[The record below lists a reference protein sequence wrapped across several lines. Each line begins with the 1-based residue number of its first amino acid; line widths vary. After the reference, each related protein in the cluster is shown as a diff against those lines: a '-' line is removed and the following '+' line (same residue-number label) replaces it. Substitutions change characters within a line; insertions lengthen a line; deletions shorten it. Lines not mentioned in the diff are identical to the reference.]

1 MATTPTTPAT
11 STRKY
16 AYAGPPFNFLGHM
29 SESQYNKFQPWVN
42 ARVSKFPSIQQFY
55 QIRAAQLRKT
65 SGALEQFYK
74 TLNDE
79 VLTPT
84 FVKTPWQPGMAG
96 WFSYSYRNDQ
106 LPMVAMS
113 NIKTYMKEQLLR
125 QDEAVF
131 QMNHIRNV
139 IEKTEDKAQY
149 ANEATAGIQTL
160 FTQITSYFN
169 KPEYQAVLVKDLSDQ
184 YPPGSGQA
192 RYRVNQLDAPTQW
205 ELEQNVR
212 HNTVNQTNQT
222 GI

>member
-16 AYAGPPFNFLGHM
+16 AYTGPPFNFLGHM
-29 SESQYNKFQPWVN
+29 SESQYNKFRTWVN
-42 ARVSKFPSIQQFY
+42 ARVPKFPSVQQFY

-84 FVKTPWQPGMAG
+84 FVKAPWQPGMAG

-113 NIKTYMKEQLLR
+113 SIKAYMKEQLLR

-149 ANEATAGIQTL
+149 ANESAIGIQNL
-160 FTQITSYFN
+160 FSQITSYFQ

-184 YPPGSGQA
+184 
-192 RYRVNQLDAPTQW
+192 
-205 ELEQNVR
+205 
-212 HNTVNQTNQT
+212 
-222 GI
+222 